1 MSESA
6 VPPAT
11 VAAGRAW
18 LSWLTPLSPFAL
30 IAVIAVVEVATPD
43 WLRLG
48 PVLAS
53 ASVFA
58 AAICGLGV
66 TAAVAATTIG
76 VNAVLDL
83 VDSRWGSSASQII
96 NIALLTV
103 GLASLLAC
111 SIRQRRERELTQ
123 VRSVAE
129 TAQRTL
135 IRPLPA
141 RLDCLLLQGTYMA
154 AESEAR
160 IGGDF
165 YEVLHTPHGVRLL
178 IGDVR
183 GKGLPAVDAS
193 AALLGAFREAAHHEP
208 NLANVAHWLEGSA
221 RRNIRRLYGE
231 EFTERFATALLVEIP
246 EGPVARL
253 VQCGHPQ
260 PLAIRDGTVQGCESA
275 EPGPPIGFAEL
286 VEAGPSVETIPF
298 RGGDRLLLFTDGVIE
313 ARDAAGRF
321 YPLPERMTRWSYDP
335 LDQLVD
341 HVRADLRRH
350 VGGDLDDDAALLAI
364 ERLPPGS

>member
-1 MSESA
+1 MQESA
-6 VPPAT
+6 ASPA
-11 VAAGRAW
+11 AAAMARVW
-18 LSWLTPLSPFAL
+18 LHRLTPLSPFAL
-30 IAVIAVVEVATPD
+30 IAVIALVEAVTPD

-48 PVLAS
+48 PVLAA
-53 ASVFA
+53 ASVLA

-66 TAAVAATTIG
+66 TAAVAATTMG
-76 VNAVLDL
+76 VNALLDL
-83 VDSRWGSSASQII
+83 FDGRWGSSASQII
-96 NIALLTV
+96 NIALLAV

-141 RLDCLLLQGTYMA
+141 RLDSVLLEGTYIA

-183 GKGLPAVDAS
+183 GKGS
-193 AALLGAFREAAHHEP
+193 AH
-208 NLANVAHWLEGSA
+208 
-221 RRNIRRLYGE
+221 RNIRRLYGE

-253 VQCGHPQ
+253 VHCGHPH
-260 PLAIRDGTVQGCESA
+260 PLAIRDGDVHGWEA
-275 EPGPPIGFAEL
+275 PEPGPPIGLAEL
-286 VEAGPSVETIPF
+286 VEGGPSVQTVPF

-313 ARDAAGRF
+313 ARDGAGRF
-321 YPLPERMTRWSYDP
+321 YPLPERMARWSEDP

-341 HVRADLRRH
+341 QVRADLRRH
-350 VGGDLDDDAALLAI
+350 AGGDLDDDAALLAI
-364 ERLPPGS
+364 ERLPL